1 MNTKVN
7 TKMSKNFAK
16 LISAAALAAALPLT
30 ALAADGG
37 IVDVDTRLNVRESA
51 SLSSAVKTRLW
62 DGQVITL
69 HYKEGNFWYTEYAPN
84 SFGYVSADYV
94 DTLELKSGR
103 VTTASTQLNVR
114 AAASASAGVKDKLS
128 KGEDVLILGTYGDF
142 YKVLYRGNLVG
153 YASKA
158 YITLDGEG
166 NVSNG
171 NFSAVKLSLPSY
183 KQYNYKSLR
192 LPGSGESVATHGCA
206 VTSLAM
212 TESFRLGRTVTPKSV
227 IAEQR
232 FTSTGAL
239 YWPSEYSVGDTSLY
253 FIYSRLKSG
262 SPVIIHVK
270 TNGGT
275 SHFAVING
283 FSGGNLDAKNFSLL
297 DPGSATRQTLA
308 GLLKDYPNI
317 VKTLSYQ

>member
-1 MNTKVN
+1 MN
-7 TKMSKNFAK
+7 KNFVK
-16 LISAAALAAALPLT
+16 LISAAALASALPFVSFAT
-30 ALAADGG
+30 DGG

-51 SLSSAVKTRLW
+51 SVSSAVKTRLW

-69 HYKEGNFWYTEYAPN
+69 HHKEGGFWYTEYAPN

-94 DTLELKSGR
+94 DTLGLKSGI
-103 VTTASTQLNVR
+103 VTTVSTSLNVR
-114 AAASASAGVKDKLS
+114 AAASASASVKDKLS

-158 YITLDGEG
+158 YIKLDGESG
-166 NVSNG
+166 ANNSD
-171 NFSAVKLSLPSY
+171 FSAVKLSLPSY

-212 TESFRLGRTVTPKSV
+212 TESFRTGRTVTPKNV
-227 IAEQR
+227 ITEQK

-239 YWPSEYSVGDTSLY
+239 YWPSAYSVGDTSLY
-253 FIYSRLKSG
+253 FIYSKLKSG

-270 TNGGT
+270 TNGGS

-283 FSGGNLDAKNFSLL
+283 FSGGSLEAKNFTIL
-297 DPGSATRQTLA
+297 DPGSATRLTLA
-308 GLLKDYPNI
+308 SLLKEYPNT
-317 VKTLSYQ
+317 VKTLSY